1 MAFLTELATN
11 ATKHNIPI
19 VIYSGNDDA
28 LVAHRGSE
36 GLCEEIQKLIL
47 SDVAFW
53 ATVVIQVCFS
63 HNTVAP
69 FNSV

>member
-28 LVAHRGSE
+28 IVPHRGSE
-36 GLCEEIQKLIL
+36 GLCEEFFFTK
-47 SDVAFW
+47 
-53 ATVVIQVCFS
+53 S
-63 HNTVAP
+63 HIV
-69 FNSV
+69 